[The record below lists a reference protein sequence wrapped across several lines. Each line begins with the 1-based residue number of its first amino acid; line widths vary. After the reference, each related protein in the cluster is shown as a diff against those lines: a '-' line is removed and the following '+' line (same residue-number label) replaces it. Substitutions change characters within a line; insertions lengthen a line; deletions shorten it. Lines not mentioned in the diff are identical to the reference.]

1 MGLSSIGNEFYDA
14 GICVE
19 AYKTNLNVDHCKFDQ
34 TNYSGKSKV
43 GIFASNWKSLNS
55 MVVNI
60 GLRHAQD
67 LTTLQNDFT
76 NSTVSID
83 VKQGV
88 DANIFDNRITGGTTG
103 IRLNEVKFKEI
114 KLVNN
119 EINYAN
125 DYGILLTS
133 CANSDIYIYNNTIRA
148 GTNSFNPLYETQRGI
163 SVLSKSLITS
173 NLLIDHNEIENCRLG
188 IQLRHHEGGY
198 ISNNIIKYNISDPE
212 ILASTSPYYRKGIV
226 LEWCRGAS
234 IRSLNTVSRDASLN
248 TGDPAVNDKLI
259 GIFASLSSDY
269 FTDNATINLPTG
281 FKINGNCNGAQ
292 FRCNV
297 LESCNEGFRLVN
309 PLLQAQGDSLF
320 PSGNK
325 WMNWGS
331 SNEHIKSVLLGLFT
345 PTNIDWWYDPNKPD
359 ETPSIKPGYVF
370 DKFTSGSSSC
380 IDEDCPGCL
389 LDRIHAYIQ
398 ESNDTT
404 INEEYRYYN
413 QDLAYS
419 LLKDSLQLMYSGAT
433 YDAELQN
440 FYNLMS
446 LSNLGQLSN
455 VQDLLKDDDIA
466 AAYLL
471 NESINPE
478 NLIEQNTQEVNR
490 VVIAQDRDSICL
502 TQEQKNILLPIAY
515 QLPIL
520 GGEAVYRARTL
531 LGIDLDE
538 SILASRF
545 ATNYDDMSFENYQ
558 LYPNPN
564 NGSFSINYTLQKD
577 ERAQITIMDAMGKLL
592 QTVQLSNEG
601 NFKRI
606 NLTNQQNGFYFVTLS
621 SNLGSLMSWKLIIHK

>member
-1 MGLSSIGNEFYDA
+1 
-14 GICVE
+14 
-19 AYKTNLNVDHCKFDQ
+19 
-34 TNYSGKSKV
+34 
-43 GIFASNWKSLNS
+43 
-55 MVVNI
+55 
-60 GLRHAQD
+60 
-67 LTTLQNDFT
+67 
-76 NSTVSID
+76 
-83 VKQGV
+83 
-88 DANIFDNRITGGTTG
+88 
-103 IRLNEVKFKEI
+103 
-114 KLVNN
+114 
-119 EINYAN
+119 
-125 DYGILLTS
+125 
-133 CANSDIYIYNNTIRA
+133 
-148 GTNSFNPLYETQRGI
+148 
-163 SVLSKSLITS
+163 
-173 NLLIDHNEIENCRLG
+173 
-188 IQLRHHEGGY
+188 
-198 ISNNIIKYNISDPE
+198 
-212 ILASTSPYYRKGIV
+212 V